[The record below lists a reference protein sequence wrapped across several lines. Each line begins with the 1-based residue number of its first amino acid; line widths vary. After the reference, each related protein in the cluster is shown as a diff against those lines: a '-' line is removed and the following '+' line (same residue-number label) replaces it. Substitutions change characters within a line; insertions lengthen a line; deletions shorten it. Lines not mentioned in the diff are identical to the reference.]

1 MKTNDFLSR
10 MEKTL
15 TPPVLRFG
23 PEKDR
28 RQDYID
34 DLPSCAGGSSS
45 GIGWD
50 ILEFILELIFDFFT

>member
-1 MKTNDFLSR
+1 MKKKSFMSR
-10 MEKTL
+10 LENTL

-34 DLPSCAGGSSS
+34 DLPSYAGGSST

-50 ILEFILELIFDFFT
+50 ILEFFLELIFDFFT

>member
-1 MKTNDFLSR
+1 MKKKSFMSR
-10 MEKTL
+10 LENTL

-34 DLPSCAGGSSS
+34 DLPSCAGGSST